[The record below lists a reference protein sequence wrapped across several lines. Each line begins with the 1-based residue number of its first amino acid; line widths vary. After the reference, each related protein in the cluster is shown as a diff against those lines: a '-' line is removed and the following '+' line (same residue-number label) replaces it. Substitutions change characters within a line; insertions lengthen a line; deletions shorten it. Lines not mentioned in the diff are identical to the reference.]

1 VSILGP
7 IPLAIFAWIAGGAA
21 VLAIGAYIIKMRRRR
36 FEVPFSRLWQRV
48 LEQREANALWKQL
61 RRLLSLLL
69 ILFIIGIMLF
79 AALDPT
85 LGAVDR
91 KARSVV
97 ILFDASASMKA
108 MDGDD
113 KGEQSRLDAAKDKAK
128 RLIDGMGGGD
138 VALVMKVDGQ
148 ATPMSRFSTDSA
160 MLDKIVDDIQASDT
174 PADLTRAL
182 GAAADALRDRPNPL
196 IVLVSD
202 GAFPEPQ
209 LAQVE
214 WTPGG
219 APATPPSIPPSAADR
234 TSGAGSGAGP
244 GATWST
250 RNLAAVDLSNIDV
263 RYLPVGHRSD
273 NVGIIAFNVRRYI
286 ANKAAYEVYIE
297 VQNFGQ
303 EAAHRQL
310 TLYNGDTAVD
320 VRRLDLAPG
329 QRVHQIYARLP
340 ASVDDKLRASL
351 RPVDGPGGSDPFAL
365 DDQAFA
371 LLPARKKQKV
381 LLVGSPNLFLEGALL
396 VYENIDLVGRI
407 SPAEYDARPDTAS
420 GVDVVVFDEHTPE
433 VLPPPP
439 TSLLFFHPTGKASP
453 IAVRRE
459 IASPHITEVD
469 EGHPVMRWVTLT
481 DVFMD
486 KTDSFAPDARKGES
500 TLAFSVADSVIAAK
514 RDGKRKILAIGFSL
528 PAQGRESATDLPMR
542 VAFPMLLVNA
552 LDWFA
557 GDQTDLLTTYPTGS
571 RERVPLDGV
580 VGASE
585 AEVRGPD
592 GKLTRTP
599 VIDGLATFYG
609 SRVGY
614 YDLAAKAP
622 DGSVLARVELAANL
636 SSIEESDI
644 APSSKLTLGGARGK
658 QLAEPEAFAI
668 TRSRKLWI
676 YLIVF
681 AAGLLLV
688 EWITYHRR
696 ITV

>member
-1 VSILGP
+1 
-7 IPLAIFAWIAGGAA
+7 
-21 VLAIGAYIIKMRRRR
+21 
-36 FEVPFSRLWQRV
+36 
-48 LEQREANALWKQL
+48 EQRDANALWKQL
-61 RRLLSLLL
+61 RRLMSLLL

-85 LGAVDR
+85 LGAVDH

-113 KGEQSRLDAAKDKAK
+113 KGEKSRLDAAKDKAK

-138 VALVMKVDGQ
+138 VAMIMKVDGQ
-148 ATPMSRFSTDSA
+148 ATPMSRFSNDGP
-160 MLDKIVDDIQASDT
+160 MLDKIVDDIAASDT

-209 LAQVE
+209 LALVD
-214 WTPGG
+214 WAPPAVGAAGAAASPG
-219 APATPPSIPPSAADR
+219 SS
-234 TSGAGSGAGP
+234 
-244 GATWST
+244 TWST

-303 EAAHRQL
+303 EPAHRQL

-320 VRRLDLAPG
+320 VRKLDVAPG
-329 QRVHQIYARLP
+329 QRVHQIYAKLP

-365 DDQAFA
+365 DDQAYA
-371 LLPARKKQKV
+371 LLPAKKKQKV

-396 VYENIDLVGRI
+396 VYENIDLIGRI
-407 SPAEYDARPDTAS
+407 SAGEYDARPDVAE
-420 GVDVVVFDEHTPE
+420 GADVVVFDDHTPD
-433 VLPPPP
+433 VMPPPP
-439 TSLLFFHPTGKASP
+439 ISLLFFHPSGKNSP

-459 IASPHITEVD
+459 VANPHITEVD

-481 DVFMD
+481 DVYMD
-486 KTDSFAPDARKGES
+486 KTESFSPDARKGES
-500 TLAFSVADSVIAAK
+500 SLAFSVTDSVIAAK

-528 PAQGRESATDLPMR
+528 PAQGRDSATDLPMR

-557 GDQTDLLTTYPTGS
+557 GDQTDLLTTYPTGT

-580 VGASE
+580 VGATE

-592 GKLTRTP
+592 GRRTRTP

-614 YDLAAKAP
+614 YDLAAK
-622 DGSVLARVELAANL
+622 
-636 SSIEESDI
+636 
-644 APSSKLTLGGARGK
+644 
-658 QLAEPEAFAI
+658 
-668 TRSRKLWI
+668 
-676 YLIVF
+676 
-681 AAGLLLV
+681 
-688 EWITYHRR
+688 
-696 ITV
+696 

>member
-1 VSILGP
+1 VSLLGP
-7 IPLAIFAWIAGGAA
+7 IPLAVFVWVAGGAA
-21 VLAIGAYIIKMRRRR
+21 LLAIGAYIIKMRRRR

-48 LEQREANALWKQL
+48 LDQRDANALWK
-61 RRLLSLLL
+61 RLKRVLSLML
-69 ILFIIGIMLF
+69 ILLIIGIMLF

-97 ILFDASASMKA
+97 MLFDASASMKA

-113 KGEQSRLDAAKDKAK
+113 KGTKSRLDTAKNKAK

-138 VALVMKVDGQ
+138 VAMVMKVDGQ
-148 ATPMSRFSTDSA
+148 ATPLSRFSNDSA
-160 MLDKIVDDIQASDT
+160 MLDKIVDDIAASDT

-209 LAQVE
+209 LELVDWGAQGAA
-214 WTPGG
+214 PGSG
-219 APATPPSIPPSAADR
+219 TAAAAP
-234 TSGAGSGAGP
+234 SGAN
-244 GATWST
+244 
-250 RNLAAVDLSNIDV
+250 NLAAVDLSKIDV

-297 VQNFGQ
+297 IQNFGQ
-303 EAAHRQL
+303 EPAHRQL
-310 TLYNGDTAVD
+310 TLYNGETAVD

-329 QRVHQIYARLP
+329 QRIHQVYAKLP
-340 ASVDDKLRASL
+340 ASADDKLRASL
-351 RPVDGPGGSDPFAL
+351 RPVEGPGGSDPFAL

-381 LLVGSPNLFLEGALL
+381 LLVGAPNLFLEGALL
-396 VYENIDLVGRI
+396 VYENIDLLGRV
-407 SPAEYDARPDTAS
+407 SPTDYDANPSVATGA
-420 GVDVVVFDEHTPE
+420 DVVVFDEHTPE
-433 VLPPPP
+433 VVPPPP
-439 TSLLFFHPTGKASP
+439 ASLLYFHPTGKASP
-453 IAVRRE
+453 IAVRGTV
-459 IASPHITEVD
+459 ANPHVTEVD
-469 EGHPVMRWVTLT
+469 EGHPVMRWLSLS

-486 KTDSFAPDARKGES
+486 KTDAFTPDARKGES
-500 TLAFSVADSVIAAK
+500 TLAFSVRDSIIAAK

-580 VGASE
+580 VGATE

-592 GKLTRTP
+592 GAITHTP

-614 YDLAAKAP
+614 YDLSAKAP
-622 DGSVLARVELAANL
+622 DGSALARVELAANL
-636 SSIEESDI
+636 SSVEESDI
-644 APSSKLTLGGARGK
+644 APSAKLTLGGAHGK
-658 QLAEPEAFAI
+658 QLAEPEAFAV

-681 AAGLLLV
+681 AAGLILV

>member
-1 VSILGP
+1 MSVLGP
-7 IPLAIFAWIAGGAA
+7 IPLALFAWVAGAAA

-48 LEQREANALWKQL
+48 LEQRDANALWKQL
-61 RRLLSLLL
+61 KRLMSLLL
-69 ILFIIGIMLF
+69 ILLIIAIMLF

-85 LGAVDR
+85 LGVTDHQ
-91 KARSVV
+91 ARSVV
-97 ILFDASASMKA
+97 ILIDASASMKA
-108 MDGDD
+108 SDGND
-113 KGEQSRLDAAKDKAK
+113 KSDQSRLDAAKDRAK
-128 RLIDGMGGGD
+128 HLVDGMGGGD
-138 VALVMKVDGQ
+138 VAMVMKVDGQ
-148 ATPMSRFSTDSA
+148 ATPMSRFSNDA
-160 MLDKIVDDIQASDT
+160 PMLDKVIDGIAASDT

-182 GAAADALRDRPNPL
+182 GAAADALRDRPSPL

-202 GAFPEPQ
+202 GAFPEQQ
-209 LAQVE
+209 LSLVR
-214 WTPGG
+214 WTPPAPGAAPTAAGSATTPAGG
-219 APATPPSIPPSAADR
+219 AAWNAK
-234 TSGAGSGAGP
+234 
-244 GATWST
+244 
-250 RNLAAVDLSNIDV
+250 NLAAVDLAGIDV

-303 EAAHRQL
+303 EPAHRQL
-310 TLYNGDTAVD
+310 TLYNGDTPVD
-320 VRRLDLAPG
+320 VRRIDLTPG
-329 QRVHQIYARLP
+329 QRVHQIYAKLP
-340 ASVDDKLRASL
+340 ASADDKLRASL

-381 LLVGSPNLFLEGALL
+381 LLVGSPNLYLEGALL

-407 SPAEYDARPDTAS
+407 SPDEYAARPRAAD
-420 GVDVVVFDEHTPE
+420 GVDVVVFDDCTPD
-433 VLPPPP
+433 VVPPPP
-439 TSLLFFHPTGKASP
+439 TSLLYFHPTGKASP
-453 IAVRRE
+453 IAVRGEVAGPHVTE
-459 IASPHITEVD
+459 ID

-486 KTDSFAPDARKGES
+486 RSDAFTPDATKGES
-500 TLAFSVADSVIAAK
+500 TLAFSIRDSVIAAK

-528 PAQGRESATDLPMR
+528 PAQGRDSATDLPMR

-557 GDQTDLLTTYPTGS
+557 GDQTDLLTTYPTGR

-580 VGASE
+580 VGATE
-585 AEVRGPD
+585 ADVRGPD
-592 GKLTRTP
+592 GGLTHTP

-622 DGSVLARVELAANL
+622 DGSVLARIELAANL
-636 SSIEESDI
+636 ASPEESDI
-644 APSSKLTLGGARGK
+644 APSTKLTLGGAGGK

-668 TRSRKLWI
+668 SHSQKLWI
-676 YLIVF
+676 YLIVL
-681 AAGLLLV
+681 AAGLVLV